1 MKTSSAFIALLL
13 LFTFSASFAT
23 GQADITTGTRKVVS
37 QVSPAYPNI
46 ARNINLSGSVRLEV
60 VVTPGGTAKSLRL
73 LGGNPVFADAAEKA
87 VREWKWEKRDHETIE
102 TVQVRFNQ

>member
-13 LFTFSASFAT
+13 LFAFSASFAT
-23 GQADITTGTRKVVS
+23 GQADITAGTRKVVS
-37 QVSPAYPNI
+37 QVSPVYPNI

-60 VVTPGGTAKSLRL
+60 VVAPAGTVKSLRL
-73 LGGNPVFADAAEKA
+73 LGGNPVFADAAERA
-87 VREWKWEKRDHETIE
+87 VRAWKWEKSDHETVE

>member
-23 GQADITTGTRKVVS
+23 SQAAITTGTRKVVS

-60 VVTPGGTAKSLRL
+60 VVTPAGTAKSLRL

-87 VREWKWEKRDHETIE
+87 VREWKWEKADHETME
-102 TVQVRFNQ
+102 VVVFHFKP

>member
-23 GQADITTGTRKVVS
+23 GQADITAGTRKVVS
-37 QVSPAYPNI
+37 QVSPVYPNI

-60 VVTPGGTAKSLRL
+60 VVTPAGTVKSLRL
-73 LGGNPVFADAAEKA
+73 LGGNPVFADAAERA
-87 VREWKWEKRDHETIE
+87 VRAWKWEKSDHETVE

>member
-23 GQADITTGTRKVVS
+23 GQADITTSARKVVN
-37 QVSPAYPNI
+37 QVSPVYPNI
-46 ARNINLSGSVRLEV
+46 ARNINLSGSVRVEV
-60 VVTPGGTAKSLRL
+60 VVTQAGTVKSLRL
-73 LGGNPVFADAAEKA
+73 LGGNPVLADAAERA
-87 VREWKWEKRDHETIE
+87 VRAWKWEKSDHETVE